1 MIGFQIQ
8 RKHFYLNDAK
18 EGLELVKPRRRFEQ
32 ELAELDQLILRMGA
46 ISEDMLNRAIQA
58 LKDRDVEL
66 AEKTLRMD
74 DQVDALNLEIE
85 TICIRL
91 IATQQ
96 PQARDLRRII
106 AALKIA
112 GDVERV
118 ADYAVD
124 ICLVIGELADKP
136 LFKPLEDIPKMQEI
150 VKKMLHETLEAF
162 VTRDLDLVYK
172 MIADDEEVDT
182 LYENLYVELKDFM
195 KQDPSL
201 VDQAVPLILITRYL
215 ERIADHV
222 TNIGERVFYV
232 ETGELK
238 ELHV

>member
-1 MIGFQIQ
+1 M
-8 RKHFYLNDAK
+8 
-18 EGLELVKPRRRFEQ
+18 VKPRRRFEQ
-32 ELAELDQLILRMGA
+32 ELAELEELILRMGA
-46 ISEDMLNRAIQA
+46 ISEDMLSRMIRA
-58 LKDRDVEL
+58 LRERNVEF
-66 AEKTLRMD
+66 AEDTVRMD

-85 TICIRL
+85 TKCIRL
-91 IATQQ
+91 VATQQ

-106 AALKIA
+106 AALKIS
-112 GDVERV
+112 GDVERI

-124 ICLVIGELADKP
+124 ICLVVKELADKP
-136 LFKPLEDIPKMQEI
+136 LFKPLEDIPRMQEV
-150 VKKMLHETLEAF
+150 VKKMLHETLDAF
-162 VTRDLDLVYK
+162 VTRDLELVYK

-182 LYENLYVELKDFM
+182 LYEHLYVELKDFM

-201 VDQAVPLILITRYL
+201 VDQAVSLILITRYL

>member
-1 MIGFQIQ
+1 M
-8 RKHFYLNDAK
+8 
-18 EGLELVKPRRRFEQ
+18 VKLRRRFEQ
-32 ELAELDQLILRMGA
+32 ELAELEELILRMGA
-46 ISEDMLNRAIQA
+46 ISEDMLSRMIQA
-58 LKDRDVEL
+58 LRERNVEL
-66 AEKTLRMD
+66 AEDTVRMD

-85 TICIRL
+85 TKCIRL
-91 IATQQ
+91 TATQQ

-106 AALKIA
+106 AALKIS
-112 GDVERV
+112 GDVERI

-124 ICLVIGELADKP
+124 ICLVVKELADKP
-136 LFKPLEDIPKMQEI
+136 LFKPLEDIPRMQEV
-150 VKKMLHETLEAF
+150 VKKMLHETLDAF
-162 VTRDLDLVYK
+162 VTRDLELVYK
-172 MIADDEEVDT
+172 MIADDEEGDT
-182 LYENLYVELKDFM
+182 LYENLYIELKNFM

-201 VDQAVPLILITRYL
+201 VDQAVSLILITRYL

>member
-1 MIGFQIQ
+1 M
-8 RKHFYLNDAK
+8 
-18 EGLELVKPRRRFEQ
+18 VKPRRRFEQ
-32 ELAELDQLILRMGA
+32 ELAELEELILRMGA
-46 ISEDMLNRAIQA
+46 ISEDMLSRMIRA
-58 LKDRDVEL
+58 LRERNVEF
-66 AEKTLRMD
+66 AEDTVRMD

-85 TICIRL
+85 TKCIRL
-91 IATQQ
+91 VATQQ

-106 AALKIA
+106 AALKIS
-112 GDVERV
+112 GDVERI

-124 ICLVIGELADKP
+124 ICLVVKELADKP
-136 LFKPLEDIPKMQEI
+136 LFKPLEDIPRMQEL
-150 VKKMLHETLEAF
+150 VKKMLHETLDAF
-162 VTRDLDLVYK
+162 VTRDLELVYK

-201 VDQAVPLILITRYL
+201 VDQAVSLILITRYL

>member
-1 MIGFQIQ
+1 MVRP
-8 RKHFYLNDAK
+8 RK
-18 EGLELVKPRRRFEQ
+18 RFEQ
-32 ELAELDQLILRMGA
+32 ELAELDQLILRMGS
-46 ISEDMLNRAIQA
+46 ISEDMLNRMIQA
-58 LKDRDVEL
+58 LKERNVEL
-66 AEKTLRMD
+66 AEETVRMD
-74 DQVDALNLEIE
+74 DKVDALNLEIE
-85 TICIRL
+85 TTCIRL

-112 GDVERV
+112 GDVERE

-124 ICLVIGELADKP
+124 ICLVVKELADKP
-136 LFKPLEDIPKMQEI
+136 LFKPLEDIPKMQEV
-150 VKKMLHETLEAF
+150 VKRMLHETLDAF

-195 KQDPSL
+195 KRDPAL

>member
-1 MIGFQIQ
+1 MVRT
-8 RKHFYLNDAK
+8 RK
-18 EGLELVKPRRRFEQ
+18 RFEQ

-46 ISEDMLNRAIQA
+46 ISEDMLSRMIRA
-58 LKDRDVEL
+58 LKDRNVNL
-66 AEKTLRMD
+66 AEETVRMD

-85 TICIRL
+85 TTCIRL

-96 PQARDLRRII
+96 PQARDLRRIV
-106 AALKIA
+106 AALKIS

-124 ICLVIGELADKP
+124 ICLVVRELADKP
-136 LFKPLEDIPKMQEI
+136 LFKPLEDIPRMQEV
-150 VKKMLHETLEAF
+150 VKKMLHETLDAF
-162 VTRDLDLVYK
+162 VTRDLELVYK

-182 LYENLYVELKDFM
+182 LYENLYVELKGFM
-195 KQDPSL
+195 KRDPS
-201 VDQAVPLILITRYL
+201 VIDQAVPLILITRYL
-215 ERIADHV
+215 ERIADHI

-238 ELHV
+238 ELHM

>member
-1 MIGFQIQ
+1 MVRT
-8 RKHFYLNDAK
+8 RK
-18 EGLELVKPRRRFEQ
+18 RFEQ

-46 ISEDMLNRAIQA
+46 ISEDMLSRMIRA
-58 LKDRDVEL
+58 LKDRNVKL
-66 AEKTLRMD
+66 AEETVRMD

-85 TICIRL
+85 TTCIRL

-106 AALKIA
+106 AALKIS

-124 ICLVIGELADKP
+124 ICLVVRELADKP
-136 LFKPLEDIPKMQEI
+136 LFKPLEDIPRMQEV
-150 VKKMLHETLEAF
+150 VKRMLHETLDAF
-162 VTRDLDLVYK
+162 VTRDLELVYK

-182 LYENLYVELKDFM
+182 LYENLYVELKGFM
-195 KQDPSL
+195 KRDPS
-201 VDQAVPLILITRYL
+201 VIDQAVPLILITRYL
-215 ERIADHV
+215 ERIADHI

-238 ELHV
+238 ELHM

>member
-1 MIGFQIQ
+1 M
-8 RKHFYLNDAK
+8 
-18 EGLELVKPRRRFEQ
+18 VKPRRRFEQ
-32 ELAELDQLILRMGA
+32 ELAELDEMILRMGA
-46 ISEDMLNRAIQA
+46 ISEDMLSRMIQA
-58 LKDRDVEL
+58 LRERDLEL
-66 AEKTLRMD
+66 AEHTIRMD
-74 DQVDALNLEIE
+74 DQVDALNFEIE

-106 AALKIA
+106 AALKIS
-112 GDVERV
+112 GDVERI

-124 ICLVIGELADKP
+124 ICLVARELADKP
-136 LFKPLEDIPKMQEI
+136 LFKPLEDIPRMQEV
-150 VKKMLHETLEAF
+150 VKRMLHETLEAF
-162 VTRDLDLVYK
+162 VTRDLELVYK

-182 LYENLYVELKDFM
+182 LYENLYVELKNFM

-215 ERIADHV
+215 ERIADHI

>member
-1 MIGFQIQ
+1 V
-8 RKHFYLNDAK
+8 
-18 EGLELVKPRRRFEQ
+18 VKPRRRFEQ
-32 ELAELDQLILRMGA
+32 ELAELEEMILRMGA
-46 ISEDMLNRAIQA
+46 ISEDMLSRMIQA
-58 LKDRDVEL
+58 LRERNVEL
-66 AEKTLRMD
+66 AEDTVRMD

-85 TICIRL
+85 TKCIRL

-106 AALKIA
+106 AALKIS

-124 ICLVIGELADKP
+124 ICLVVRELADKP
-136 LFKPLEDIPKMQEI
+136 LFKPLEDIPRMQEV
-150 VKKMLHETLEAF
+150 VKKMLHETLDAF
-162 VTRDLDLVYK
+162 VTRDLELVYK

-182 LYENLYVELKDFM
+182 LYENLYVELKNFM

-201 VDQAVPLILITRYL
+201 VDQAVSLILITRYL
-215 ERIADHV
+215 ERVADHV

>member
-1 MIGFQIQ
+1 
-8 RKHFYLNDAK
+8 
-18 EGLELVKPRRRFEQ
+18 
-32 ELAELDQLILRMGA
+32 
-46 ISEDMLNRAIQA
+46 
-58 LKDRDVEL
+58 
-66 AEKTLRMD
+66 MD
-74 DQVDALNLEIE
+74 DKVDALNLEIE
-85 TICIRL
+85 TTCIRL

-124 ICLVIGELADKP
+124 ICLVVKELADKP
-136 LFKPLEDIPKMQEI
+136 LFKPLEDIPKMQEV
-150 VKKMLHETLEAF
+150 VKRMLHETLDAF

-195 KQDPSL
+195 KRDPAL

>member
-1 MIGFQIQ
+1 MVRT
-8 RKHFYLNDAK
+8 RK
-18 EGLELVKPRRRFEQ
+18 RFEQ

-46 ISEDMLNRAIQA
+46 ISEDMLSRMIRA
-58 LKDRDVEL
+58 LKDRNVNL
-66 AEKTLRMD
+66 AEETVRMD

-85 TICIRL
+85 TTCIRL

-106 AALKIA
+106 AALKIS

-124 ICLVIGELADKP
+124 ICLVVRELADKP
-136 LFKPLEDIPKMQEI
+136 LFKPLEDIPRMQEV
-150 VKKMLHETLEAF
+150 VKRMLHETLDAF
-162 VTRDLDLVYK
+162 VTRDLELVYK

-182 LYENLYVELKDFM
+182 LYENLYVELKGFM
-195 KQDPSL
+195 KRDPS
-201 VDQAVPLILITRYL
+201 VIDQAVPLILITRYL
-215 ERIADHV
+215 ERIADHI

-238 ELHV
+238 ELHM

>member
-1 MIGFQIQ
+1 MV
-8 RKHFYLNDAK
+8 R
-18 EGLELVKPRRRFEQ
+18 PRRRFEQ
-32 ELAELDQLILRMGA
+32 ELSELEQLILRMGA
-46 ISEDMLNRAIQA
+46 ISEDMLTRMIQA
-58 LKDRDVEL
+58 LRERNVEL
-66 AEKTLRMD
+66 AEETVRMD

-85 TICIRL
+85 TICIKL

-124 ICLVIGELADKP
+124 ICLVGRELADKP
-136 LFKPLEDIPKMQEI
+136 LFKPLEDIPRMQEV
-150 VKKMLHETLEAF
+150 VKRMLHETLDAF

-182 LYENLYVELKDFM
+182 LYDNLYVELKEFM
-195 KQDPSL
+195 KQDSSL

-215 ERIADHV
+215 ERIADHI

>member
-1 MIGFQIQ
+1 LICNYG
-8 RKHFYLNDAK
+8 K
-18 EGLELVKPRRRFEQ
+18 EGLEMVKPRRRFEQ
-32 ELAELDQLILRMGA
+32 ELAELDEMILRMGA
-46 ISEDMLNRAIQA
+46 ISEDMLSRMIQA
-58 LKDRDVEL
+58 LRERDLEL
-66 AEKTLRMD
+66 AEHTIRMD
-74 DQVDALNLEIE
+74 DQVDALNFEIE

-112 GDVERV
+112 GDVERI

-124 ICLVIGELADKP
+124 ICLVARELADKP
-136 LFKPLEDIPKMQEI
+136 LFKPLEDIPRMQEV
-150 VKKMLHETLEAF
+150 VKRMLHETLEAF
-162 VTRDLDLVYK
+162 VTRDLELVYK

>member
-1 MIGFQIQ
+1 VDCNKTREGPKVVRT
-8 RKHFYLNDAK
+8 RK
-18 EGLELVKPRRRFEQ
+18 RFEQ

-46 ISEDMLNRAIQA
+46 ISEDMLSRMIRA
-58 LKDRDVEL
+58 LKDRNVNL
-66 AEKTLRMD
+66 AEETVRMD

-85 TICIRL
+85 TTCIRL

-96 PQARDLRRII
+96 PQARDLRRIV
-106 AALKIA
+106 AALKIS

-124 ICLVIGELADKP
+124 ICLVVRELADKP
-136 LFKPLEDIPKMQEI
+136 LFKPLEDIPRMQEV
-150 VKKMLHETLEAF
+150 VKKMLHETLDAF
-162 VTRDLDLVYK
+162 VTRDLELVYK

-182 LYENLYVELKDFM
+182 LYENLYVELKGFM
-195 KQDPSL
+195 KRDPS
-201 VDQAVPLILITRYL
+201 VIDQAVPLILITRYL
-215 ERIADHV
+215 ERIADHI

-238 ELHV
+238 ELHM

>member
-1 MIGFQIQ
+1 MTESCNYG
-8 RKHFYLNDAK
+8 K
-18 EGLELVKPRRRFEQ
+18 EGLEVVKPRRRFEQ
-32 ELAELDQLILRMGA
+32 ELAELEELILRMGA
-46 ISEDMLNRAIQA
+46 ISENMLSRMVQA
-58 LKDRDVEL
+58 LRERNVEL
-66 AEKTLRMD
+66 AEDTVRMD
-74 DQVDALNLEIE
+74 DQVDSLNFEIE
-85 TICIRL
+85 TKCIRL

-106 AALKIA
+106 AALKIS

-124 ICLVIGELADKP
+124 ICLVVVKELANKP
-136 LFKPLEDIPKMQEI
+136 LFKPLEDIPRMQEA
-150 VKKMLHETLEAF
+150 VKRMLHETLEAF
-162 VTRDLDLVYK
+162 VTRDLELVYK

-182 LYENLYVELKDFM
+182 LYENLYVELKNFM
-195 KQDPSL
+195 QQDPSL

-215 ERIADHV
+215 ERIADHI

>member
-1 MIGFQIQ
+1 MVRP
-8 RKHFYLNDAK
+8 RK
-18 EGLELVKPRRRFEQ
+18 RFEQ
-32 ELAELDQLILRMGA
+32 ELAELDQLILRMGS
-46 ISEDMLNRAIQA
+46 ISEDMLNRMIQA
-58 LKDRDVEL
+58 LKERNVEL
-66 AEKTLRMD
+66 AEETVRMD
-74 DQVDALNLEIE
+74 DKVDALNLEIE
-85 TICIRL
+85 TTCIRL

-124 ICLVIGELADKP
+124 ICLVVKELADKP
-136 LFKPLEDIPKMQEI
+136 LFKPLEDIPKMQEV
-150 VKKMLHETLEAF
+150 VKRMLHETLDAF

-195 KQDPSL
+195 KRDPAL

>member
-1 MIGFQIQ
+1 VTESCNYG
-8 RKHFYLNDAK
+8 K
-18 EGLELVKPRRRFEQ
+18 EGLEVVKPRRRFEQ
-32 ELAELDQLILRMGA
+32 ELAELEELILRMGA
-46 ISEDMLNRAIQA
+46 ISENMLSRMVQA
-58 LKDRDVEL
+58 LRERNVEL
-66 AEKTLRMD
+66 AEDTVRMD
-74 DQVDALNLEIE
+74 DQVDSLNFEIE
-85 TICIRL
+85 TKCIRL

-106 AALKIA
+106 AALKIS

-124 ICLVIGELADKP
+124 ICLVVVKELANKP
-136 LFKPLEDIPKMQEI
+136 LFKPLEDIPRMQEA
-150 VKKMLHETLEAF
+150 VKRMLHETLEAF
-162 VTRDLDLVYK
+162 VTRDLELVYK

-182 LYENLYVELKDFM
+182 LYENLYVELKNFM
-195 KQDPSL
+195 QQDPSL

-215 ERIADHV
+215 ERIADHI

>member
-1 MIGFQIQ
+1 M
-8 RKHFYLNDAK
+8 
-18 EGLELVKPRRRFEQ
+18 VKPRRRFEQ
-32 ELAELDQLILRMGA
+32 ELAELEEMILRMGA
-46 ISEDMLNRAIQA
+46 ISEDMLSRMIQA
-58 LKDRDVEL
+58 LRERNVEL
-66 AEKTLRMD
+66 AEDTVRMD

-85 TICIRL
+85 TKCIRL

-106 AALKIA
+106 AALKIS

-124 ICLVIGELADKP
+124 ICLVVKDLADKP
-136 LFKPLEDIPKMQEI
+136 LFKPLEDIPRMQEV
-150 VKKMLHETLEAF
+150 VKKMLHETLDAF
-162 VTRDLDLVYK
+162 VTRDLELVYK

-201 VDQAVPLILITRYL
+201 VDQAVSLILITRYL
-215 ERIADHV
+215 ERVADHV

>member
-1 MIGFQIQ
+1 LISTLSSAGTC
-8 RKHFYLNDAK
+8 RCNYGK
-18 EGLELVKPRRRFEQ
+18 EGLEVVKPRRRFEQ
-32 ELAELDQLILRMGA
+32 ELAELEELILRMGA
-46 ISEDMLNRAIQA
+46 ISEDMLSRMIRA
-58 LKDRDVEL
+58 LRERNVEF
-66 AEKTLRMD
+66 AEDTVRMD

-85 TICIRL
+85 TKCIRL

-106 AALKIA
+106 AALKIS
-112 GDVERV
+112 GDVERI

-124 ICLVIGELADKP
+124 ICLVVKELADKP
-136 LFKPLEDIPKMQEI
+136 LFKPLEDIPRMQEL
-150 VKKMLHETLEAF
+150 VKKMLHETLDAF
-162 VTRDLDLVYK
+162 VTRDLELVYK

-201 VDQAVPLILITRYL
+201 VDQAVSLILITRYL

>member
-1 MIGFQIQ
+1 MV
-8 RKHFYLNDAK
+8 R
-18 EGLELVKPRRRFEQ
+18 PRRRFEQ
-32 ELAELDQLILRMGA
+32 ELSELEQLILRMGA
-46 ISEDMLNRAIQA
+46 ISEDMLTRMIQA
-58 LKDRDVEL
+58 LRERNVEL
-66 AEKTLRMD
+66 AEETVRMD

-85 TICIRL
+85 TICIKL

-124 ICLVIGELADKP
+124 ICLVGRELADKP
-136 LFKPLEDIPKMQEI
+136 LFKPLEDIPRMQEV
-150 VKKMLHETLEAF
+150 VKRMLHETLDAF

-182 LYENLYVELKDFM
+182 LYDNLYVELKDFM

-215 ERIADHV
+215 ERIADHI

>member
-1 MIGFQIQ
+1 M
-8 RKHFYLNDAK
+8 
-18 EGLELVKPRRRFEQ
+18 VKPRRRFEQ
-32 ELAELDQLILRMGA
+32 ELVELEQLILRMGA
-46 ISEDMLNRAIQA
+46 ISEDMLSRMIQA
-58 LKDRDVEL
+58 LKERNTEL
-66 AEKTLRMD
+66 AEETVRMD

-85 TICIRL
+85 TICIKL

-124 ICLVIGELADKP
+124 ICLVGRELADKP

-150 VKKMLHETLEAF
+150 VKRMLHETLDAF

-215 ERIADHV
+215 ERIADHI

>member
-1 MIGFQIQ
+1 VVRP
-8 RKHFYLNDAK
+8 RK
-18 EGLELVKPRRRFEQ
+18 RFEQ
-32 ELAELDQLILRMGA
+32 ELAELDQLILRMGS
-46 ISEDMLNRAIQA
+46 ISEDMLNRMIQA
-58 LKDRDVEL
+58 LKERNVEL
-66 AEKTLRMD
+66 AEETVRMD
-74 DQVDALNLEIE
+74 DKVDALNLEIE
-85 TICIRL
+85 TTCIRL

-124 ICLVIGELADKP
+124 ICLVVKELADKP
-136 LFKPLEDIPKMQEI
+136 LFKPLEDIPKMQEV
-150 VKKMLHETLEAF
+150 VKRMLHETLDAF

-195 KQDPSL
+195 KRDPAL

>member
-1 MIGFQIQ
+1 M
-8 RKHFYLNDAK
+8 
-18 EGLELVKPRRRFEQ
+18 VKLRRRFEQ
-32 ELAELDQLILRMGA
+32 ELAELEELILRMGA
-46 ISEDMLNRAIQA
+46 ISEDMLSRMIQA
-58 LKDRDVEL
+58 LRERNVEL
-66 AEKTLRMD
+66 AEDTVRMD

-85 TICIRL
+85 TKCIRL
-91 IATQQ
+91 TATQQ

-106 AALKIA
+106 AALKIS
-112 GDVERV
+112 GDVERI

-124 ICLVIGELADKP
+124 ICLVVKELADKP
-136 LFKPLEDIPKMQEI
+136 LFKPLEDIPRMQEV
-150 VKKMLHETLEAF
+150 VKKMLHETLDAF
-162 VTRDLDLVYK
+162 VTRDLELVYK

-182 LYENLYVELKDFM
+182 LYENLYIELKNFR

-201 VDQAVPLILITRYL
+201 VDQAVSLILITRYL

>member
-1 MIGFQIQ
+1 MICNYG
-8 RKHFYLNDAK
+8 K
-18 EGLELVKPRRRFEQ
+18 EGLEMVKPRRRFEQ
-32 ELAELDQLILRMGA
+32 ELAELDEMILRMGA
-46 ISEDMLNRAIQA
+46 ISEDMLSRMIQA
-58 LKDRDVEL
+58 LRERDLEL
-66 AEKTLRMD
+66 AEHTIRMD
-74 DQVDALNLEIE
+74 DQVDALNFEIE

-112 GDVERV
+112 GDVERI

-124 ICLVIGELADKP
+124 ICLVARELADKP
-136 LFKPLEDIPKMQEI
+136 LFKPLEDIPRMQEV
-150 VKKMLHETLEAF
+150 VKRMLHETLEAF
-162 VTRDLDLVYK
+162 VTRDLELVYK

>member
-1 MIGFQIQ
+1 M
-8 RKHFYLNDAK
+8 
-18 EGLELVKPRRRFEQ
+18 VKLRRRFEQ
-32 ELAELDQLILRMGA
+32 ELAELEELILRMGA
-46 ISEDMLNRAIQA
+46 ISEDMLSRMIQA
-58 LKDRDVEL
+58 LRERNVEL
-66 AEKTLRMD
+66 AEDTVRMD

-85 TICIRL
+85 TKCIRL
-91 IATQQ
+91 TATQQ

-106 AALKIA
+106 AALKIS
-112 GDVERV
+112 GDVERI

-124 ICLVIGELADKP
+124 ICLVVKELADKP
-136 LFKPLEDIPKMQEI
+136 LFKPLEDIPRMQEV
-150 VKKMLHETLEAF
+150 VKKMLHETLDAF
-162 VTRDLDLVYK
+162 VTRDLELVYK

-182 LYENLYVELKDFM
+182 LYENLYIELKNFM

-201 VDQAVPLILITRYL
+201 VDQAVSLILITRYL

>member
-1 MIGFQIQ
+1 M
-8 RKHFYLNDAK
+8 
-18 EGLELVKPRRRFEQ
+18 VKPRRRFEQ
-32 ELAELDQLILRMGA
+32 ELAELDEMILRMGA
-46 ISEDMLNRAIQA
+46 MSEDMLSRMIQA
-58 LKDRDVEL
+58 LRERDLEL
-66 AEKTLRMD
+66 AEHTIRMD
-74 DQVDALNLEIE
+74 DQVDALNFEIE

-112 GDVERV
+112 GDVERI

-124 ICLVIGELADKP
+124 ICLVARELADKP
-136 LFKPLEDIPKMQEI
+136 LFKPLEDIPRMQEL
-150 VKKMLHETLEAF
+150 VKKMLHETLDAF
-162 VTRDLDLVYK
+162 VTRDLELVYK

>member
-1 MIGFQIQ
+1 MV
-8 RKHFYLNDAK
+8 R
-18 EGLELVKPRRRFEQ
+18 PRRRFEQ
-32 ELAELDQLILRMGA
+32 ELAELEQLILRMGA
-46 ISEDMLNRAIQA
+46 ISEDMLSRVIQA
-58 LKDRDVEL
+58 LRERNVEL
-66 AEKTLRMD
+66 AEETVRMD

-85 TICIRL
+85 TICIKL

-124 ICLVIGELADKP
+124 ICLVVRELADKP
-136 LFKPLEDIPKMQEI
+136 LFKPLEDIPRMQEV
-150 VKKMLHETLEAF
+150 VKRMLHETLDAF

-215 ERIADHV
+215 ERIADHI

>member
-1 MIGFQIQ
+1 M
-8 RKHFYLNDAK
+8 
-18 EGLELVKPRRRFEQ
+18 VKPRRRFEQ
-32 ELAELDQLILRMGA
+32 ELAELEEMILRMGA
-46 ISEDMLNRAIQA
+46 ISEDMLSRMIQA
-58 LKDRDVEL
+58 LRERNVEL
-66 AEKTLRMD
+66 AEDTVRMD

-85 TICIRL
+85 TKCIRL

-106 AALKIA
+106 AALKIS

-124 ICLVIGELADKP
+124 ICLVVRELADKP
-136 LFKPLEDIPKMQEI
+136 LFKPLEDIPRMQEV
-150 VKKMLHETLEAF
+150 VKKMLHETLDAF
-162 VTRDLDLVYK
+162 VTRDLELVYK

-182 LYENLYVELKDFM
+182 LYENLYVELKNFM

-201 VDQAVPLILITRYL
+201 VDQAVSLILITRYL
-215 ERIADHV
+215 ERVADHV

>member
-1 MIGFQIQ
+1 M
-8 RKHFYLNDAK
+8 
-18 EGLELVKPRRRFEQ
+18 VKPRRRFEQ
-32 ELAELDQLILRMGA
+32 ELAELDEMILRMGA
-46 ISEDMLNRAIQA
+46 ISEDMLSRMIQA
-58 LKDRDVEL
+58 LRERDLEL
-66 AEKTLRMD
+66 AEHTIRMD
-74 DQVDALNLEIE
+74 DQVDALNFEIE

-112 GDVERV
+112 GDVERI

-124 ICLVIGELADKP
+124 ICLVARELADKP
-136 LFKPLEDIPKMQEI
+136 LFKPLEDIPRMQEV
-150 VKKMLHETLEAF
+150 VKRMLHETLEAF
-162 VTRDLDLVYK
+162 VTRDLELVYK